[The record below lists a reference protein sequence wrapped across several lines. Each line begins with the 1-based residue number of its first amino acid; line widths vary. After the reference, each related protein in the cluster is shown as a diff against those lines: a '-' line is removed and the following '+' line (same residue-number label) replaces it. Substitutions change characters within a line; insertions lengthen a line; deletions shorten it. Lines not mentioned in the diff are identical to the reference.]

1 MECFAEPCFIGYS
14 GAKESYQSSFE
25 NDNIFEFINLD
36 GTSSPRHNQQSHY
49 SPSTEK
55 YTEQARDGAADTLK
69 FARNLHACDVEAR
82 LRNALQNYA
91 SSPCEF
97 TGTDSLIEED
107 RSIVESPQIAD
118 TPFDSFIPSP
128 PRTPE
133 HSPASHFAERFEVF
147 TVRRQKS
154 KSPTH
159 VSTTRIY
166 KSPRKLN
173 LPAML
178 TASHSHPASFMSH
191 GRSAGVLNPPAYMGD
206 HYLHTPSY
214 SASYK
219 SNTLPRSYA
228 SDTMN
233 KQNAAQI
240 PSGYICPD
248 NTPVDAFF
256 EERLTSNSSI
266 EDVTFAGYDTPSQP
280 SQQTWGRSAMRQQ
293 QKAAIS
299 NLSNMGLGI
308 SGPAPEGNIG
318 VAPAMLSKQAMPTSI
333 NGLPRTSNQVFQNG
347 NMGSHASPRA
357 VVPAYMQHGIA
368 DRDSFTASSMG
379 TPIHSPMP
387 VCPPMDVNQLWP
399 NPAYNY
405 ATAQSSPDL
414 NHAGHYYTDGNL
426 MMAAKQ
432 PARGESTNQHRR
444 TKSGGY
450 DRRKKSS
457 SLSKRHSSMGFLN
470 LTPSDSTK
478 ILNGVAPSGS
488 SKTKARREKEAAEK
502 IRKQIEAAKKA
513 VERAGGDVG
522 IFQENGMSITVED
535 DEQGV

>member
-1 MECFAEPCFIGYS
+1 MECFAEPHFIDYS
-14 GAKESYQSSFE
+14 AAKESYQSSFQ
-25 NDNIFEFINLD
+25 NDNIFEFIDLD
-36 GTSSPRHNQQSHY
+36 GTSSARHNEQSHY

-55 YTEQARDGAADTLK
+55 STEQARDGAADTSK

-82 LRNALQNYA
+82 LWTALRNYA
-91 SSPCEF
+91 LPCEL
-97 TGTDSLIEED
+97 TGGDSLI
-107 RSIVESPQIAD
+107 IESPQIAD
-118 TPFDSFIPSP
+118 SPFGSLIPSPSP

-133 HSPASHFAERFEVF
+133 HSPASHFEERFESF

-159 VSTTRIY
+159 VSTARIS

-178 TASHSHPASFMSH
+178 TASHSHPTNFMSY
-191 GRSAGVLNPPAYMGD
+191 GRSTGVLNHLAAYTGE
-206 HYLHTPSY
+206 HYLHTPPQ
-214 SASYK
+214 SASFK
-219 SNTLPRSYA
+219 SDTFPRSYA
-228 SDTMN
+228 SEAMN
-233 KQNAAQI
+233 KQTAAQI
-240 PSGYICPD
+240 SSGYICPD
-248 NTPVDAFF
+248 NTSVDAFF
-256 EERLTSNSSI
+256 GERLTSNSSI

-280 SQQTWGRSAMRQQ
+280 SQQTWGRSAMRPQ
-293 QKAAIS
+293 QKAAMP

-308 SGPAPEGNIG
+308 SGSAPDGNIG

-333 NGLPRTSNQVFQNG
+333 NGLPRTPNQAFQNT
-347 NMGSHASPRA
+347 NMGSHASPRT

-368 DRDSFTASSMG
+368 DRDGFTASSIA

-387 VCPPMDVNQLWP
+387 VCPPMDVNQLWQ

-405 ATAQSSPDL
+405 ATEQSSPDL

-426 MMAAKQ
+426 IMAAKQ
-432 PARGESTNQHRR
+432 PARGESTHQHRR

-457 SLSKRHSSMGFLN
+457 SLSKRHSSMGFMN

-478 ILNGVAPSGS
+478 ILSGVAPSGS

-502 IRKQIEAAKKA
+502 MRKQMEAAKKA
-513 VERAGGDVG
+513 VEKAGGDVG
-522 IFQENGMSITVED
+522 IFQENGMSITVE
-535 DEQGV
+535 E